1 MFNEQGS
8 PLYIGW
14 NSINESG
21 MQDDRMSD
29 ATAISD
35 QAMTGTAKEIKRV
48 TFQILKVIKY
58 DQTKSCCIINIVSHC
73 STYHSSATHGNVLYS
88 STLDS

>member
-35 QAMTGTAKEIKRV
+35 QAMTGTAKEIKRDQRV

-58 DQTKSCCIINIVSHC
+58 DQTKSCIINIVSHC
-73 STYHSSATHGNVLYS
+73 ITYHSSATHGNVSQL
-88 STLDS
+88 

>member
-35 QAMTGTAKEIKRV
+35 QAMTGTAKEIKRDQKSNLSD
-48 TFQILKVIKY
+48 FESDQIWSNKIMH
-58 DQTKSCCIINIVSHC
+58 N
-73 STYHSSATHGNVLYS
+73 
-88 STLDS
+88 